1 MAGESQGRG
10 LDRRQLL
17 AGGAAM
23 ALAAGLGATAQAQPS
38 PKMGGLLRLGLTHGN
53 TTDDNERRMYYPP
66 IRVNGVRYHGER
78 GWVNPTF
85 RR

>member
-1 MAGESQGRG
+1 MEARPFDAVKRAFLVSPASG
-10 LDRRQLL
+10 LRSAALTPLL
-17 AGGAAM
+17 ACQEEHPHTPA
-23 ALAAGLGATAQAQPS
+23 
-38 PKMGGLLRLGLTHGN
+38 RETHN
-53 TTDDNERRMYYPP
+53 TTADNKRRMYYPP